1 MIGTTQLDLIK
12 AERKQ
17 WRENSILNTIAVQK
31 LSVELDT
38 VIKQKDELQEKL
50 NSINKISII
59 ENGKTNL
66 AVELFRRPCL
76 ENVRALAPAGFAQAQ
91 RKFSI
96 QSLWRSRSIDHPWWG
111 R

>member
-1 MIGTTQLDLIK
+1 MSNLDLIN

-17 WRENSILNTIAVQK
+17 WRENSILNTIAIQK
-31 LSVELDT
+31 LAKELDT

-66 AVELFRRPCL
+66 A
-76 ENVRALAPAGFAQAQ
+76 NDQI
-91 RKFSI
+91 KTK
-96 QSLWRSRSIDHPWWG
+96 
-111 R
+111 

>member
-1 MIGTTQLDLIK
+1 MSNLDLIN

-38 VIKQKDELQEKL
+38 VRKQKDELQKKL
-50 NSINKISII
+50 DDINKISIL

-66 AVELFRRPCL
+66 A
-76 ENVRALAPAGFAQAQ
+76 NDQI
-91 RKFSI
+91 KI
-96 QSLWRSRSIDHPWWG
+96 K
-111 R
+111 

>member
-1 MIGTTQLDLIK
+1 MIGTAQLDLIK

-38 VIKQKDELQEKL
+38 VIKQKDELQKKL
-50 NSINKISII
+50 DDINKISIL

-66 AVELFRRPCL
+66 A
-76 ENVRALAPAGFAQAQ
+76 NDQI
-91 RKFSI
+91 KI
-96 QSLWRSRSIDHPWWG
+96 K
-111 R
+111 

>member
-1 MIGTTQLDLIK
+1 MIGTAQLDLIK

-38 VIKQKDELQEKL
+38 VRKQKDELQKKL
-50 NSINKISII
+50 DDINKISIL

-66 AVELFRRPCL
+66 ADDQIET
-76 ENVRALAPAGFAQAQ
+76 
-91 RKFSI
+91 K
-96 QSLWRSRSIDHPWWG
+96 
-111 R
+111 

>member
-1 MIGTTQLDLIK
+1 MSNLDLIK

-66 AVELFRRPCL
+66 ADD
-76 ENVRALAPAGFAQAQ
+76 QI
-91 RKFSI
+91 KI
-96 QSLWRSRSIDHPWWG
+96 K
-111 R
+111 